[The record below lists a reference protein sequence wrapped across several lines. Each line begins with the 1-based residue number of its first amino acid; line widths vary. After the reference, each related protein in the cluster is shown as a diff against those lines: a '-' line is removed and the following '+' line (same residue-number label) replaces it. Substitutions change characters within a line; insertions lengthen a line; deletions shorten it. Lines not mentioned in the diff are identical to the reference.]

1 MKNYVA
7 GGMAYEW
14 LAKACAQVGG
24 IYNSRR
30 HLEVNIEESDQGA
43 LRAWLS
49 ARVQEVEP
57 TPGPRSASDSAF
69 LATGRSG
76 TTAGDA
82 RYEPAL
88 TVTRR
93 G

>member
-7 GGMAYEW
+7 GGMAYER

-30 HLEVNIEESDQGA
+30 HLEVNIEESEQGA

-57 TPGPRSASDSAF
+57 DTWAE
-69 LATGRSG
+69 TGQRLG
-76 TTAGDA
+76 RLGYWEFGD
-82 RYEPAL
+82 Y
-88 TVTRR
+88 R